1 MSTIIVNRHGDKLT
15 GSVNGVPYSVSYNPE
30 KHAAMKEIRDKAAN
44 ASSIEELRVY
54 CNEFIGLTR
63 EDYADYVE
71 TKSPYIKVNR
81 STNRFHI
88 QYEGVVSDRA
98 MPEQLAQKIIR
109 AVEAHADI
117 LPLVKCWVRFLHN
130 PKYTFEK
137 AQKFVEYMSTMY
149 TNNQQVNTL
158 VSINGVSREIAEA
171 FSTTSQVA
179 ISQEGLLVGYKVS
192 NEITNNNKEYLLEA
206 IPTHLKRI
214 EPPPMKLDETT
225 GLMVYD
231 NTSYDEVRIFE
242 PVCQGQGGDAFY
254 CGDYLGHIIKVGK
267 VHLLPN
273 WTQVNCDDSTS
284 SKPGLHAGGLA
295 YINGYQNQGTVTH
308 NILIDPM
315 HIGAVCLHG
324 DRGGDGAL
332 RLKQYFVLNAFNGVN
347 RSLYHSSTYAK
358 LTDQEYHKMIKSAAE
373 GKVLDW

>member
-44 ASSIEELRVY
+44 ASSIEALRFY
-54 CNEFIGLTR
+54 CNEFMGLTR

-81 STNRFHI
+81 STNRFHV
-88 QYEGVVSDRA
+88 QYEGVVSDRP

-109 AVEAHADI
+109 AVEAHAEI
-117 LPLVKCWVRFLHN
+117 LPIVKFWVRYLHN
-130 PKYTFEK
+130 PNYTFEK
-137 AQKFVEYMSTMY
+137 AQRVVSYISTTY
-149 TNNQQVNTL
+149 TNEQQVSNL
-158 VSINGVSREIAEA
+158 VSLNGVTREIAEA

-179 ISQEGLLVGYKVS
+179 VTQEGLMVGYKAS
-192 NEITNNNKEYLLEA
+192 KEITNVGDKYLLNNL
-206 IPTHLKRI
+206 PDHLKRI
-214 EPPPMKLDETT
+214 EPPPMKMDDTT

-231 NTSYDEVRIFE
+231 STPYDEVRIFE
-242 PVCQGQGGDAFY
+242 PANQRQNGDAFY

-267 VHLLPN
+267 VHFLPR
-273 WTQVNCDDSTS
+273 WDQVNCNDRATGV
-284 SKPGLHAGGLA
+284 KGLHCGGLK
-295 YINGYQNQGTVTH
+295 YIIGYQYEGTVTH

-315 HIGAVCLHG
+315 HFGAVVGLGSG
-324 DRGGDGAL
+324 DDGAM
-332 RLKQYFVLNAFNGVN
+332 RVKQYFVLNAFNGVN
-347 RSLYHSSTYAK
+347 KSLYHSSTYAK
-358 LTDQEYHKMIKSAAE
+358 LTDHEYHKMIKSAAE